1 MFKPRPESLK
11 NSQGQPYLRRL
22 FLETSYTI
30 NDKSD
35 IPYTLRDEDHPE
47 GYKSLYLLFISAED
61 PTEIVFAE
69 QYLDGYAH
77 WVRLCESEWFKEYA
91 DRWRTELDLKLKY
104 KAIEIVKQVATDP
117 DHKNQFEAV
126 KILLNTPWRDKP
138 KAKDGRGRP
147 SKAEVKG
154 ELKSRVEEELALQ
167 EELKRVKNYAD

>member
-1 MFKPRPESLK
+1 MFRPKIESLK
-11 NSQGQPYLRRL
+11 NAQGSVYLRRL
-22 FLETSYTI
+22 FLETSYTL

-47 GYKSLYLLFISAED
+47 GYKSLYKLYIEAED

-69 QYLDGYAH
+69 AYLDGHSH
-77 WVRLCESEWFKEYA
+77 WTRLCECTWFKEFVE
-91 DRWRTELDLKLKY
+91 RWRLELDLKLKS
-104 KAIEIVKQVATDP
+104 KAIEIVKAVALDSA
-117 DHKNQFEAV
+117 HKNQFEAV
-126 KILLNTPWRDKP
+126 KILLNAPWRDKP

-154 ELKSRVEEELALQ
+154 ELKSRVDEEVALQ